1 MRYVVIGASAA
12 GISGA
17 KTLRELD
24 KNAEIVLISK
34 DENVYSRCILH
45 HYISSHRDV
54 DALNFTGKEFFDE
67 NNITWMKGL
76 EVKALNDKE
85 QTLEL
90 SNGETLSYDKLL
102 VCSGASAF
110 IPPVPGLREG
120 NNVVGLRNLDDA
132 ILIKEQA
139 KKVKNVVVLGAGLV
153 GIDAVSGLLG
163 QGLNISLV
171 EMSNKILP
179 LQLDKH
185 ASDVYEKKFIE
196 EGVSLKLDVK
206 AEKLLLDE
214 NNNPKALVLNTG
226 EEVPCELVIVA
237 TGVRS
242 NVAFMENSNV
252 ECDRFGLIIDAK
264 GQTNIE
270 NIYGAGDVT
279 GRNPIWP
286 TAVKEG
292 IIAAHNML
300 GKEMVMTDFFGS
312 KNTMNFVG
320 IATMSLGMV
329 EPADETYIVETKVED
344 NNYKKIIHKDGK
356 IYGAIIQG
364 DLSYAGVLTQL
375 IKENI
380 DVSKNEESNNENY
393 NYIQTIQ
400 EYDIVIRCNNDEYII
415 YYKKI

>member
-24 KNAEIVLISK
+24 KEAEIVLVSK

-45 HYISSHRDV
+45 HYISNHRDV
-54 DALNFTGKEFFDE
+54 EALNFTGKNFFEE
-67 NNITWMKGL
+67 NNITWIKGV
-76 EVKALNDKE
+76 EVKELNDSNNS
-85 QTLEL
+85 LEL
-90 SNGETLSYDKLL
+90 SSGETLSYDKLL

-110 IPPVPGLREG
+110 IPPVEGLREA

-139 KKVKNVVVLGAGLV
+139 KTVKNVVVLGAGLV

-171 EMSNKILP
+171 EMGNKILP

-185 ASDVYEKKFIE
+185 ASDVYEKKFSE
-196 EGVSLKLDVK
+196 EGVALKLGVK

-214 NNNPKALVLNTG
+214 NNNPKALLLNTG

-264 GQTNIE
+264 GKTNVE

-279 GRNPIWP
+279 GRNPVWP

-300 GKEMVMTDFFGS
+300 GKEMIMTDFFGS

-329 EPADETYIVETKVED
+329 EPADETYIVETQVEGD
-344 NNYKKIIHKDGK
+344 NYKKIIHKDGK

-380 DVSKNEESNNENY
+380 DVSKVTDRKS
-393 NYIQTIQ
+393 
-400 EYDIVIRCNNDEYII
+400 VV
-415 YYKKI
+415 

>member
-54 DALNFTGKEFFDE
+54 DALNFTGKEFFEE

-380 DVSKNEESNNENY
+380 DVSKV
-393 NYIQTIQ
+393 TKGLF
-400 EYDIVIRCNNDEYII
+400 DIDYADFFNIEKNFEFS
-415 YYKKI
+415 YK

>member
-24 KNAEIVLISK
+24 KDAEIVLISK

-45 HYISSHRDV
+45 HYISNHRDV
-54 DALNFTGKEFFDE
+54 DALNFTSKEFFEE

-76 EVKALNDKE
+76 EVISLNDKE
-85 QTLEL
+85 QVLEL

-102 VCSGASAF
+102 ICSGASAF
-110 IPPVPGLREG
+110 IPPVPGLREA

-196 EGVSLKLDVK
+196 EGVSLKLGVK
-206 AEKLLLDE
+206 AEKLLLDG
-214 NNNPKALVLNTG
+214 NNNPKALLLNTG

-242 NVAFMENSNV
+242 NVSFMENSNV

-264 GQTNIE
+264 GKTNIE

-292 IIAAHNML
+292 IIAANNML
-300 GKEMVMTDFFGS
+300 GKESVMTDFFGS
-312 KNTMNFVG
+312 KNTMNFVN

-329 EPADETYIVETKVED
+329 EPADETYIVETQVEGD
-344 NNYKKIIHKDGK
+344 NYKKIIHKEGK

-380 DVSKNEESNNENY
+380 DVSKVTKSLF
-393 NYIQTIQ
+393 
-400 EYDIVIRCNNDEYII
+400 DIDYADFFNIEKNFEFS
-415 YYKKI
+415 YK

>member
-54 DALNFTGKEFFDE
+54 DALNFTGKEFFEE

-90 SNGETLSYDKLL
+90 SNGETLSYDKIV

-110 IPPVPGLREG
+110 IPPVEGLRDA

-380 DVSKNEESNNENY
+380 DVSKVTKSLF
-393 NYIQTIQ
+393 
-400 EYDIVIRCNNDEYII
+400 DIDYADFFNIEKNFEFS
-415 YYKKI
+415 YK

>member
-24 KNAEIVLISK
+24 KDAEIVLISK

-45 HYISSHRDV
+45 HYISNHRDV
-54 DALNFTGKEFFDE
+54 DALNFTSKNFFEE

-76 EVKALNDKE
+76 EVKDVNDKE
-85 QTLEL
+85 QTLNL

-132 ILIKEQA
+132 VLIKDQA

-185 ASDVYEKKFIE
+185 ASDVYEKKFTE

-214 NNNPKALVLNTG
+214 DNNPKALLLNTG
-226 EEVPCELVIVA
+226 EEVACELVVVA

-242 NVAFMENSNV
+242 NIAFMANSNI

-300 GKEMVMTDFFGS
+300 GKEMIMTDFFGS

-320 IATMSLGMV
+320 VATMSLGMV
-329 EPADETYIVETKVED
+329 EPEDETYVVETQIEGD
-344 NNYKKIIHKDGK
+344 NYKKIIHKDGK

-380 DVSKNEESNNENY
+380 DVSKVTKSLF
-393 NYIQTIQ
+393 
-400 EYDIVIRCNNDEYII
+400 DIDYADFFNIKKNFEFS
-415 YYKKI
+415 YK

>member
-54 DALNFTGKEFFDE
+54 DALNFTGKEFFEE

-163 QGLNISLV
+163 QGLNISLA

-380 DVSKNEESNNENY
+380 DVSKVTKSLF
-393 NYIQTIQ
+393 
-400 EYDIVIRCNNDEYII
+400 DIDYADFFNIEKNFEFS
-415 YYKKI
+415 YK

>member
-312 KNTMNFVG
+312 KNTINFVG

-380 DVSKNEESNNENY
+380 DVSKVTKSLF
-393 NYIQTIQ
+393 
-400 EYDIVIRCNNDEYII
+400 DIDYADFFNIEKNFEFS
-415 YYKKI
+415 YK

>member
-1 MRYVVIGASAA
+1 MRYVVIWASAA

-24 KNAEIVLISK
+24 KEAEIVLVSK

-45 HYISSHRDV
+45 HYISNHRDV
-54 DALNFTGKEFFDE
+54 DALNFTSKEFFEE

-76 EVKALNDKE
+76 EVKNLNDKE
-85 QTLEL
+85 QLLEL

-214 NNNPKALVLNTG
+214 NNNPKALLLNTG
-226 EEVPCELVIVA
+226 EEVPCELVVVA

-242 NVAFMENSNV
+242 NIAFMENSNV

-264 GQTNIE
+264 GKTNVE

-300 GKEMVMTDFFGS
+300 GKEMIMTDFFGS

-329 EPADETYIVETKVED
+329 EPADETYIVETKVEGD
-344 NNYKKIIHKDGK
+344 NYKKIIHKDGK

-380 DVSKNEESNNENY
+380 DVSKVTKSLF
-393 NYIQTIQ
+393 
-400 EYDIVIRCNNDEYII
+400 DIDYADFFNIEKNFEFS
-415 YYKKI
+415 YK

>member
-12 GISGA
+12 GISA
-17 KTLRELD
+17 ASTLRDLD
-24 KNAEIVLISK
+24 KNAEIILVSK

-45 HYISSHRDV
+45 HYISNHRDV
-54 DALNFTGKEFFDE
+54 EALNFTGKNFFEE
-67 NNITWMKGL
+67 NNITWIKGV
-76 EVKALNDKE
+76 EVKSLNDTE

-90 SNGETLSYDKLL
+90 SNGETLSYDKIV

-110 IPPVPGLREG
+110 IPPVEGLREA

-139 KKVKNVVVLGAGLV
+139 AKVKNVVVLGAGLV
-153 GIDAVSGLLG
+153 GIDAVSGLVG

-171 EMSNKILP
+171 EMGNKILP

-185 ASDVYEKKFIE
+185 ASDVYEKKFTE
-196 EGVSLKLDVK
+196 AGVSLKLGVK
-206 AEKLLLDE
+206 AEKLILDE
-214 NNNPKALVLNTG
+214 NNNPKALLLNTG

-242 NVAFMENSNV
+242 NVAFLENSNV

-264 GQTNIE
+264 GKTNIE
-270 NIYGAGDVT
+270 NVYGAGDVT

-292 IIAAHNML
+292 IIAANNML
-300 GKEMVMTDFFGS
+300 GKDSEMTDFFGS

-329 EPADETYIVETKVED
+329 EPADETYIVETHVD
-344 NNYKKIIHKDGK
+344 GDNYKKIIHKDGK

-380 DVSKNEESNNENY
+380 DVSKVTKSLF
-393 NYIQTIQ
+393 
-400 EYDIVIRCNNDEYII
+400 DIDYADFFNIEKNFEFS
-415 YYKKI
+415 YK

>member
-24 KNAEIVLISK
+24 KEAEIVLVSK

-45 HYISSHRDV
+45 HYISNHRDV
-54 DALNFTGKEFFDE
+54 DALNFTSKEFFEE

-76 EVKALNDKE
+76 EVKALNDKD
-85 QTLEL
+85 QVLEL
-90 SNGETLSYDKLL
+90 SSGETLSYDKLL

-214 NNNPKALVLNTG
+214 NNNPKALLLNTG
-226 EEVPCELVIVA
+226 EEVPCELVVVA

-242 NVAFMENSNV
+242 NIAFMENSNV

-380 DVSKNEESNNENY
+380 DVSKVTKSLF
-393 NYIQTIQ
+393 
-400 EYDIVIRCNNDEYII
+400 DIDYADFFNIEKNFEFS
-415 YYKKI
+415 YK

>member
-24 KNAEIVLISK
+24 KEAEIVLVSK

-45 HYISSHRDV
+45 HYISNHRDV
-54 DALNFTGKEFFDE
+54 DALNFTSKEFFEE

-76 EVKALNDKE
+76 EVKNLNDKE
-85 QTLEL
+85 QLLEL

-102 VCSGASAF
+102 ICSGASAF

-132 ILIKEQA
+132 VLIKEQA

-171 EMSNKILP
+171 EMGNKILP

-185 ASDVYEKKFIE
+185 ASDVYEKKFTE

-214 NNNPKALVLNTG
+214 NNNPKALLLNTG
-226 EEVPCELVIVA
+226 EEVPCELVVVA

-242 NVAFMENSNV
+242 NIAFMENSNV

-264 GQTNIE
+264 GKTNVE

-292 IIAAHNML
+292 IIAANNML

-329 EPADETYIVETKVED
+329 EPADETYIVETKVEGD
-344 NNYKKIIHKDGK
+344 NYKKIIHKDGK

-380 DVSKNEESNNENY
+380 DVSKVTKSLF
-393 NYIQTIQ
+393 
-400 EYDIVIRCNNDEYII
+400 DIDYADFFNIEKNFEFS
-415 YYKKI
+415 YK

>member
-12 GISGA
+12 GISA
-17 KTLRELD
+17 ASTLRDLD
-24 KNAEIVLISK
+24 KNAEIILVSK

-45 HYISSHRDV
+45 HYISNHRDV
-54 DALNFTGKEFFDE
+54 EALNFTGKNFFEE
-67 NNITWMKGL
+67 NNITWIKGV
-76 EVKALNDKE
+76 EVKSLNDTE

-90 SNGETLSYDKLL
+90 SNGETLSYDKIV

-110 IPPVPGLREG
+110 IPPVEGLREA

-139 KKVKNVVVLGAGLV
+139 AKVKNVVVLGAGLV
-153 GIDAVSGLLG
+153 GIDAVSGLVG

-171 EMSNKILP
+171 EMGNKILP

-185 ASDVYEKKFIE
+185 ASDVYEKKFTE
-196 EGVSLKLDVK
+196 AGVSLKLGVK
-206 AEKLLLDE
+206 AEKLILDE
-214 NNNPKALVLNTG
+214 NNNPKALLLNTG

-242 NVAFMENSNV
+242 NVAFLENSNV

-264 GQTNIE
+264 GKTNKE
-270 NIYGAGDVT
+270 NVYGAGDVT

-292 IIAAHNML
+292 IIAANNML
-300 GKEMVMTDFFGS
+300 GKDSEMTDFFGS

-320 IATMSLGMV
+320 VATMSLGMV
-329 EPADETYIVETKVED
+329 EPADETYIVETHVD
-344 NNYKKIIHKDGK
+344 GDNYKKIIHKDGK

-380 DVSKNEESNNENY
+380 DVSKVTKSLF
-393 NYIQTIQ
+393 
-400 EYDIVIRCNNDEYII
+400 DIDYADFFNIEKNFEFS
-415 YYKKI
+415 YK

>member
-24 KNAEIVLISK
+24 KEAEIVLVSK

-45 HYISSHRDV
+45 HYISNHRDV
-54 DALNFTGKEFFDE
+54 DALNFTSKEFFEE

-76 EVKALNDKE
+76 EVKNLNDKE
-85 QTLEL
+85 QLLEL

-214 NNNPKALVLNTG
+214 NNNPKALLLNTG
-226 EEVPCELVIVA
+226 EEVPCELVVVA

-242 NVAFMENSNV
+242 NIAFMENSNV
-252 ECDRFGLIIDAK
+252 ECDKFGLIIDAK
-264 GQTNIE
+264 GQTNVE

-292 IIAAHNML
+292 IIAANNML

-329 EPADETYIVETKVED
+329 EPADETYIVETKVEGD
-344 NNYKKIIHKDGK
+344 NYKKIIHKDGK

-380 DVSKNEESNNENY
+380 DVSKVTKSLF
-393 NYIQTIQ
+393 
-400 EYDIVIRCNNDEYII
+400 DIDYADFFNIEKNFEFS
-415 YYKKI
+415 YK

>member
-54 DALNFTGKEFFDE
+54 DALNFTGKEFFEE

-300 GKEMVMTDFFGS
+300 GKEMIMTDFFGS

-329 EPADETYIVETKVED
+329 EPADETYIVETKVEGD
-344 NNYKKIIHKDGK
+344 NYKKIIHKDGK

-380 DVSKNEESNNENY
+380 DVSKVTKSLF
-393 NYIQTIQ
+393 
-400 EYDIVIRCNNDEYII
+400 DIDYADFFNIEKNFEFS
-415 YYKKI
+415 YK

>member
-24 KNAEIVLISK
+24 KDDEIVLISK

-45 HYISSHRDV
+45 HYISNHRDI
-54 DALNFTGKEFFDE
+54 DALNFTSKNFFEE

-76 EVKALNDKE
+76 EVKDVNDKE
-85 QTLEL
+85 QTLNL

-110 IPPVPGLREG
+110 IPPVTGLREG

-132 ILIKEQA
+132 VLIKEQA

-179 LQLDKH
+179 LQLDKY
-185 ASDVYEKKFIE
+185 ASDVYEKKFTE

-206 AEKLLLDE
+206 AEKLILDE
-214 NNNPKALVLNTG
+214 NNNPKALLLNTG
-226 EEVPCELVIVA
+226 EEVPCELVVVA

-242 NVAFMENSNV
+242 NIAFMENSNI

-300 GKEMVMTDFFGS
+300 GKEMIMNDFFGS

-320 IATMSLGMV
+320 VATMSLGMV
-329 EPADETYIVETKVED
+329 EPEDETYIVETQIEGD
-344 NNYKKIIHKDGK
+344 NYKKIIHKDGK

-364 DLSYAGVLTQL
+364 DLSYAVVLTQL

-380 DVSKNEESNNENY
+380 DVSKVTKSLF
-393 NYIQTIQ
+393 
-400 EYDIVIRCNNDEYII
+400 DIDYADFFNIKRNFEFS
-415 YYKKI
+415 YK

>member
-24 KNAEIVLISK
+24 KEAEIVLVSK

-45 HYISSHRDV
+45 HYISNHRDV
-54 DALNFTGKEFFDE
+54 DALNFTSKEFFEE

-76 EVKALNDKE
+76 EVKALNDKD
-85 QTLEL
+85 QVLEL
-90 SNGETLSYDKLL
+90 SSGETLSYDKLL

-214 NNNPKALVLNTG
+214 NNNPKALLLNTG
-226 EEVPCELVIVA
+226 EEVPSELVVVA

-242 NVAFMENSNV
+242 NIAFMENSNV

-264 GQTNIE
+264 GKTNVE

-300 GKEMVMTDFFGS
+300 GKEMIMTDFFGS

-329 EPADETYIVETKVED
+329 EPADETYIVETKVEGD
-344 NNYKKIIHKDGK
+344 NYKKIIHKDGK

-380 DVSKNEESNNENY
+380 DVSKVTKSLF
-393 NYIQTIQ
+393 
-400 EYDIVIRCNNDEYII
+400 DIDYADFFNIEKNFEFS
-415 YYKKI
+415 YK

>member
-1 MRYVVIGASAA
+1 MRYIVIGASAA

-24 KNAEIVLISK
+24 KDAEIILVSK

-45 HYISSHRDV
+45 HYISNHRDV
-54 DALNFTGKEFFDE
+54 DALNFTSKNFFEE

-76 EVKALNDKE
+76 EVKSVNDKE
-85 QTLEL
+85 KTLEL
-90 SNGETLSYDKLL
+90 SNDETLSYDKLL

-132 ILIKEQA
+132 VLIKEQA

-185 ASDVYEKKFIE
+185 ASDVYEKKFTE

-214 NNNPKALVLNTG
+214 NNNPKALLLNTG
-226 EEVPCELVIVA
+226 EEVPCELVVVA

-242 NVAFMENSNV
+242 NIAFMENSNI

-300 GKEMVMTDFFGS
+300 GKEMIMTDFFGS

-320 IATMSLGMV
+320 VATMSLGMV
-329 EPADETYIVETKVED
+329 EPEDETYVVETQIEGD
-344 NNYKKIIHKDGK
+344 NYKKIIHKDGK

-380 DVSKNEESNNENY
+380 DVSKVTKSLF
-393 NYIQTIQ
+393 
-400 EYDIVIRCNNDEYII
+400 DIDYADFFNIKKNFEFS
-415 YYKKI
+415 YK

>member
-24 KNAEIVLISK
+24 KEAEIVLVSK

-45 HYISSHRDV
+45 HYISNHRDV
-54 DALNFTGKEFFDE
+54 EALNFTGKNFFEE
-67 NNITWMKGL
+67 NNITWIKGV
-76 EVKALNDKE
+76 EVKALNDSNNS
-85 QTLEL
+85 LEL

-110 IPPVPGLREG
+110 IPPVEGLREA

-139 KKVKNVVVLGAGLV
+139 KTVKNVVVLGAGLV

-171 EMSNKILP
+171 EMGNKILP

-185 ASDVYEKKFIE
+185 ASDVYEKKFSE
-196 EGVSLKLDVK
+196 EGVALKLGVK

-214 NNNPKALVLNTG
+214 NNNPKALLLNTG

-264 GQTNIE
+264 GKTNVE

-300 GKEMVMTDFFGS
+300 GKEMIMTDFFGS

-329 EPADETYIVETKVED
+329 EPADETYIVETQVEGD
-344 NNYKKIIHKDGK
+344 NYKKIIHKDGK

-380 DVSKNEESNNENY
+380 DVSKVTKSLF
-393 NYIQTIQ
+393 
-400 EYDIVIRCNNDEYII
+400 DIDYADFFNIEKNFEFS
-415 YYKKI
+415 YK

>member
-34 DENVYSRCILH
+34 DENEYSRCILH

-380 DVSKNEESNNENY
+380 DVSKVTKSLF
-393 NYIQTIQ
+393 
-400 EYDIVIRCNNDEYII
+400 DIDYADFFNIEKNFEFS
-415 YYKKI
+415 YK

>member
-54 DALNFTGKEFFDE
+54 DALNFTGKEFLEE

-300 GKEMVMTDFFGS
+300 GKEMIMTDFFGS

-320 IATMSLGMV
+320 VATMSLGMV
-329 EPADETYIVETKVED
+329 EPADETYIVETQVEGD
-344 NNYKKIIHKDGK
+344 NYKKIIHKDGK

-380 DVSKNEESNNENY
+380 DVSKVTKSLF
-393 NYIQTIQ
+393 
-400 EYDIVIRCNNDEYII
+400 DIDYADFFNIEKNFEFS
-415 YYKKI
+415 YK

>member
-54 DALNFTGKEFFDE
+54 DALNFTGKEFFEE

-185 ASDVYEKKFIE
+185 ASDVYEKKFTE

-214 NNNPKALVLNTG
+214 NNNPKALLLNTG
-226 EEVPCELVIVA
+226 EEVPCELVVVA

-242 NVAFMENSNV
+242 NIAFMENSNI

-300 GKEMVMTDFFGS
+300 GKEMIMTDFFGS

-320 IATMSLGMV
+320 VATMSLGMV
-329 EPADETYIVETKVED
+329 EPADETYIVETQVEGD
-344 NNYKKIIHKDGK
+344 NYKKIIHKDGK

-380 DVSKNEESNNENY
+380 DVSKVTKSLF
-393 NYIQTIQ
+393 
-400 EYDIVIRCNNDEYII
+400 DIDYADFFNIEKNFEFS
-415 YYKKI
+415 YK

>member
-54 DALNFTGKEFFDE
+54 DALNFTGKEFFEE

-300 GKEMVMTDFFGS
+300 GKEMIMTDFFGS

-329 EPADETYIVETKVED
+329 EPADETYIVETQVEG

-380 DVSKNEESNNENY
+380 DVSKVTKSLF
-393 NYIQTIQ
+393 
-400 EYDIVIRCNNDEYII
+400 DIDYADFFNIEKNFEFS
-415 YYKKI
+415 YK

>member
-24 KNAEIVLISK
+24 KDAEIVLVSK

-45 HYISSHRDV
+45 HYISNHRDV
-54 DALNFTGKEFFDE
+54 DALNFTSKNFFEE

-76 EVKALNDKE
+76 EVKEVNDKE
-85 QTLEL
+85 QTLKL

-110 IPPVPGLREG
+110 IPPVPGLREA

-132 ILIKEQA
+132 VLIKEQA

-214 NNNPKALVLNTG
+214 NNNPKALLLNTG
-226 EEVPCELVIVA
+226 EEVPCELVVVA

-242 NVAFMENSNV
+242 NIAFMENSNI

-264 GQTNIE
+264 GKTNIE

-300 GKEMVMTDFFGS
+300 GKEMIMTDFFGS

-320 IATMSLGMV
+320 VATMSLGMV
-329 EPADETYIVETKVED
+329 EPEDETYIVETQVEGD
-344 NNYKKIIHKDGK
+344 NYKKIIHKEGK

-380 DVSKNEESNNENY
+380 DVSKVTKSLF
-393 NYIQTIQ
+393 
-400 EYDIVIRCNNDEYII
+400 DIDYADFFNIKKNFEFS
-415 YYKKI
+415 YK

>member
-54 DALNFTGKEFFDE
+54 DALNFTGKEFFEE

-85 QTLEL
+85 HTLEL
-90 SNGETLSYDKLL
+90 SHGETLSYDKLL

-264 GQTNIE
+264 QQTNIE

-380 DVSKNEESNNENY
+380 DVSKVTKSLF
-393 NYIQTIQ
+393 
-400 EYDIVIRCNNDEYII
+400 DIDYADFFNIEKNFEFS
-415 YYKKI
+415 YK

>member
-54 DALNFTGKEFFDE
+54 DALNFTGKEFFEE

-242 NVAFMENSNV
+242 NIAFMENSNV

-380 DVSKNEESNNENY
+380 DVSKVTKSLF
-393 NYIQTIQ
+393 
-400 EYDIVIRCNNDEYII
+400 DIDYADFFNIEKNFEFS
-415 YYKKI
+415 YK

>member
-24 KNAEIVLISK
+24 KDAEIILVSK

-45 HYISSHRDV
+45 HYISNHRDV
-54 DALNFTGKEFFDE
+54 EALNFTGKNFFEE
-67 NNITWMKGL
+67 NNINWIKGV
-76 EVKALNDKE
+76 EVKALNDDKE
-85 QTLEL
+85 TLEL

-110 IPPVPGLREG
+110 IPPVEGLREA

-139 KKVKNVVVLGAGLV
+139 KTVKNVVVLGAGLV

-171 EMSNKILP
+171 EMANKVLP

-185 ASDVYEKKFIE
+185 ASDVYEKKFTE
-196 EGVSLKLDVK
+196 EGVSLKLGVK
-206 AEKLLLDE
+206 AEKLILDE
-214 NNNPKALVLNTG
+214 NNNPKALLLNTG

-242 NVAFMENSNV
+242 NISFLENSSV
-252 ECDRFGLIIDAK
+252 ECDRFGLIIDEK
-264 GQTNIE
+264 GQTNVN

-320 IATMSLGMV
+320 VATMSLGMV
-329 EPADETYIVETKVED
+329 EPADDTYIVETKLEE

-380 DVSKNEESNNENY
+380 DVSKVTKSLF
-393 NYIQTIQ
+393 
-400 EYDIVIRCNNDEYII
+400 DIDYADFFNIEKNFEFS
-415 YYKKI
+415 YK